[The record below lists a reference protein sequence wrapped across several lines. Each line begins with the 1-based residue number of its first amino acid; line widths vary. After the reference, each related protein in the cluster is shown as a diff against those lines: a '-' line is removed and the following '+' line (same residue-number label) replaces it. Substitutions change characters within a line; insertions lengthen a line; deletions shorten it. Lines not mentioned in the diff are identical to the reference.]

1 MLGLITSD
9 AVDFTVVVGIPAAV
23 VALAV
28 IWARP
33 RSQPP
38 IWGAVSLA
46 IVFVSA
52 AGLTAALRGGP
63 VATQATGPPATST
76 GVPTPAPTTS
86 TGVPTPAPTTCLPKG
101 TALHLVA
108 KNTSFDVRCL
118 AAPAHSALSISFDNR
133 DAGIT
138 HSFHILTASLKADP
152 NARTLFLGKIV
163 TGPATVTYHVGHLPP
178 GTYYFQCD
186 VHPVLMNGTFIV
198 R

>member
-9 AVDFTVVVGIPAAV
+9 AVVVAVVVGIPAAV
-23 VALAV
+23 AALTV

-33 RSQPP
+33 RSQPV

-63 VATQATGPPATST
+63 VVTQATGPPA
-76 GVPTPAPTTS
+76 AS
-86 TGVPTPAPTTCLPKG
+86 TGVPTPAPTTCSPQG
-101 TALHLVA
+101 TSLHLVA

-133 DAGIT
+133 DVGIA
-138 HSFHILTASLKADP
+138 HSFHILAASPTADP

-163 TGPATVTYHVGHLPP
+163 TGPATVTYHVGRLHP

-186 VHPVLMNGTFIV
+186 VHPALMNGAFIV

>member
-1 MLGLITSD
+1 MWMLGLITSD
-9 AVDFTVVVGIPAAV
+9 AMVVAVVVGIPAAV
-23 VALAV
+23 AALTV

-33 RSQPP
+33 RSQPA
-38 IWGAVSLA
+38 IWGALSLA

-63 VATQATGPPATST
+63 VATQTTGPPVTST
-76 GVPTPAPTTS
+76 GVPTPAPATC
-86 TGVPTPAPTTCLPKG
+86 VPKDA
-101 TALHLVA
+101 ALHLVA

-118 AAPAHSALSISFDNR
+118 AAPAHSVLSISFDNR
-133 DAGIT
+133 DVGIT
-138 HSFHILTASLKADP
+138 HSFHILAVSPTADP

-163 TGPATVTYHVGHLPP
+163 TGPATVTYHVGRLRP

-186 VHPVLMNGTFIV
+186 VHPALMNGAFIV